1 MVFIVELHLHN
12 ASNQKSTSGVEAVFS
27 SGTKA
32 REYIRA
38 EMAKLT
44 AGFGFSQEGRSLL
57 LSANGSTWQYLVT
70 EMAVDFAA

>member
-12 ASNQKSTSGVEAVFS
+12 ARDQKSTSQIEAVFS
-27 SGTKA
+27 SGTRA

-38 EMAKLT
+38 EMAKLV

-57 LSANGSTWQYLVT
+57 LSANGSTWQYQVT

>member
-12 ASNQKSTSGVEAVFS
+12 ARDQKSTSQIEAAFS

-44 AGFGFSQEGRSLL
+44 ASFGFSQEGRSLL
-57 LSANGSTWQYLVT
+57 MSPNGSTWQYQVT
-70 EMAVDFAA
+70 ELEVTA